1 LIYQLSEG
9 YYEDKK
15 NSWAFLFLP
24 IAEIPAFI
32 EQSKTIG
39 QRAAL
44 GLFRDRVIEVLAH

>member
-1 LIYQLSEG
+1 MYQLSEG

-15 NSWAFLFLP
+15 NSCAFPFLP

-32 EQSKTIG
+32 EPSKTIA

-44 GLFRDRVIEVLAH
+44 CLFRDRVREFLAH